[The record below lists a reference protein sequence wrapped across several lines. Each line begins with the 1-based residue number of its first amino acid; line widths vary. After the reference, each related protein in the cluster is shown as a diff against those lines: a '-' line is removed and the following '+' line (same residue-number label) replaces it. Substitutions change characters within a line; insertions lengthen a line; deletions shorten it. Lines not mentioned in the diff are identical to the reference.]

1 MLQIADRKHF
11 AKPDKRRMSEEG
23 GRQKLKRKKINMHE
37 KAFKFSY
44 SSKNRNNNNSRRR
57 SFGKRKGPSNQDDIE
72 ISRYVRKAVEKIT
85 EEEYIPKNSF
95 SELNINPQLKKNILS
110 HGYIKPTPIQ
120 DQAIPVILQGRDLLG
135 IANTGTGKT
144 ASFLIPL
151 IEKVL
156 KDKNE
161 KALIITPT
169 RELALQIVEEL
180 KVFSRSLNIYSG
192 ICIGGSGIGSQ
203 ISTLRRNPD
212 FVIGTPGRL
221 KDLINRRCLDLS
233 RFSNVVLDEVDRMLD
248 MGFVNEI
255 KHLISLLPS
264 KRQSLFFSATVSREA
279 DNLIGRL
286 LTNPVK
292 ISVKSGD
299 TPNNVEQDVV
309 RIKDKSQKINS
320 LHDLLIKEEFKK
332 VLIFGRTKRGV
343 EHLSNEL
350 RDRGFKS
357 GSIHG
362 NKSQSNRE
370 KVLKLFK
377 TNQLQM
383 LVATDV
389 AARGL
394 DIADITHVI
403 NYDIPATY
411 EDYIHRIGRTG
422 RANKTGKALTF
433 VG

>member
-1 MLQIADRKHF
+1 
-11 AKPDKRRMSEEG
+11 
-23 GRQKLKRKKINMHE
+23 MHE
-37 KAFKFSY
+37 KAFRSNY
-44 SSKNRNNNNSRRR
+44 SFNRKKRNNSPRNRFSGNRKNNI
-57 SFGKRKGPSNQDDIE
+57 QEIE
-72 ISRYVRKAVEKIT
+72 DSRYVRKAISKNLPEA
-85 EEEYIPKNSF
+85 YIPENQF
-95 SELNINPQLKKNILS
+95 SDFEVSYELKKNIS
-110 HGYIKPTPIQ
+110 ARGYVKPTPIQ
-120 DQAIPVILQGRDLLG
+120 DQAIPVILQGKDLLG

-144 ASFLIPL
+144 ASFLITL
-151 IEKVL
+151 IEKIL

-161 KALIITPT
+161 KVLIIAPT
-169 RELALQIVEEL
+169 RELALQIVDEL
-180 KVFSRSLNIYSG
+180 KAFSRSLNIYSA
-192 ICIGGSGIGSQ
+192 ICIGGSSIGPQ
-203 ISTLRRNPD
+203 IYALKKHPN

-248 MGFVNEI
+248 MGFVHEI
-255 KHLISLLPS
+255 KHLISLLPA
-264 KRQSLFFSATVSREA
+264 KRQSLFFSATISREA

-292 ISVKSGD
+292 ISVKSSD
-299 TPNNVEQDVV
+299 TPDNVDQDIV
-309 RIKDKSQKINS
+309 RIKDKSKKIES

-343 EHLSNEL
+343 EHLSNSL
-350 RDRGFKS
+350 RERGFKS
-357 GSIHG
+357 DSIHG
-362 NKSQSNRE
+362 NKSQAKRE
-370 KVLKLFK
+370 RVLKLFK
-377 TNQLQM
+377 TNQLQT

-403 NYDIPATY
+403 NYDPPATY

>member
-1 MLQIADRKHF
+1 MQ
-11 AKPDKRRMSEEG
+11 
-23 GRQKLKRKKINMHE
+23 E
-37 KAFKFSY
+37 KAFKFNY
-44 SSKNRNNNNSRRR
+44 SFKNRKNNSSRKKF
-57 SFGKRKGPSNQDDIE
+57 FGNKKGISSNSDME
-72 ISRYVRKAVEKIT
+72 ISRYVRKAMEKT
-85 EEEYIPKNSF
+85 PEKEYIPKNDF
-95 SELNINPQLKKNILS
+95 SGLNINTQLKRNILNR
-110 HGYIKPTPIQ
+110 GYIKPTPIQ
-120 DQAIPVILQGRDLLG
+120 DQAIPVILQGKDLLG

-161 KALIITPT
+161 KVLIITPT
-169 RELALQIVEEL
+169 RELALQIVDEL
-180 KVFSRSLNIYSG
+180 KAFSKSLNIYSA
-192 ICIGGSGIGSQ
+192 ICIGGSGLGNQ
-203 ISTLRRNPD
+203 IYALKGNPN

-233 RFSNVVLDEVDRMLD
+233 KFSNVVLDEVDRMLD
-248 MGFVNEI
+248 MGFVREI
-255 KHLISLLPS
+255 KHLISLLPA
-264 KRQSLFFSATVSREA
+264 KRQSLFFSATVSKEA
-279 DNLIGRL
+279 ENLIGRL
-286 LTNPVK
+286 LTDPVK

-309 RIKDKSQKINS
+309 RIKDKSKKIEN

-343 EHLSNEL
+343 EHLSNTL
-350 RDRGFKS
+350 RERGFKA

-377 TNQLQM
+377 TNQLQT

-403 NYDIPATY
+403 NYDPPATY
-411 EDYIHRIGRTG
+411 DDYIHRIGRTG

>member
-1 MLQIADRKHF
+1 M
-11 AKPDKRRMSEEG
+11 
-23 GRQKLKRKKINMHE
+23 QK
-37 KAFKFSY
+37 KAFKFNY
-44 SSKNRNNNNSRRR
+44 SFKNRKNNGSRKQF
-57 SFGKRKGPSNQDDIE
+57 FGKRNSSNEQNDVE
-72 ISRYVRKAVEKIT
+72 ISRYVRKAVVRELS
-85 EEEYIPKNSF
+85 EDYIPKNQF
-95 SELNINPQLKKNILS
+95 SDLDVTPQLKKNILA
-110 HGYIKPTPIQ
+110 HGYIQPTPIQ
-120 DQAIPVILQGRDLLG
+120 DQAIPIILQGKDLLG

-161 KALIITPT
+161 KVLIITPT
-169 RELALQIVEEL
+169 RELALQIVDEL
-180 KVFSRSLNIYSG
+180 KAFSRSLNIYSAV
-192 ICIGGSGIGSQ
+192 CIGGSS
-203 ISTLRRNPD
+203 ISPQMYTLKKNPN

-233 RFSNVVLDEVDRMLD
+233 RFSNIVLDEVDRMLD
-248 MGFVNEI
+248 MGFVHEI
-255 KHLISLLPS
+255 KHLISLLPT
-264 KRQSLFFSATVSREA
+264 KRQSLFFSATISRDA
-279 DNLIGRL
+279 NNLIERL

-292 ISVKSGD
+292 VSVKSGD
-299 TPNNVEQDVV
+299 TPDNVEQDVIRV
-309 RIKDKSQKINS
+309 KDKSKKIET

-343 EHLSNEL
+343 ENLSNTL
-350 RDRGFKS
+350 RERGFKS
-357 GSIHG
+357 DSIHG
-362 NKSQSNRE
+362 NKSQAKRE

-377 TNQLQM
+377 TNQLQT

-403 NYDIPATY
+403 NYDPPATY
-411 EDYIHRIGRTG
+411 DDYIHRIGRTG

>member
-1 MLQIADRKHF
+1 MQEKTF
-11 AKPDKRRMSEEG
+11 KSKYSFNGKKR
-23 GRQKLKRKKINMHE
+23 
-37 KAFKFSY
+37 
-44 SSKNRNNNNSRRR
+44 NNNSRHNF
-57 SFGKRKGPSNQDDIE
+57 FGKRQNNTQE
-72 ISRYVRKAVEKIT
+72 LETSRYVRKAVSGALP
-85 EEEYIPKNSF
+85 EEYIPKNQF
-95 SELNINPQLKKNILS
+95 SNFEVSSQLKKNIAE
-110 HGYIKPTPIQ
+110 HGYVKPTPIQ
-120 DQAIPVILQGRDLLG
+120 DQVIPIILQGRDLLG

-151 IEKVL
+151 IEKIL
-156 KDKNE
+156 KNKNE
-161 KALIITPT
+161 RVLIITPT
-169 RELALQIVEEL
+169 RELALQIVDEL
-180 KVFSRSLNIYSG
+180 KAFSKSLNIYSA
-192 ICIGGSGIGSQ
+192 ICIGGSGISNQ
-203 ISTLRRNPD
+203 IFALKRNPN

-221 KDLINRRCLDLS
+221 KDLINRRCLNLS
-233 RFSNVVLDEVDRMLD
+233 TVSNVVLDEVDRMLD

-255 KHLISLLPS
+255 KHLISLLPA
-264 KRQSLFFSATVSREA
+264 KRQSLFFSATVSKEA

-299 TPNNVEQDVV
+299 TPDNVEQDVV
-309 RIKDKSQKINS
+309 RVKDKSKKIES

-343 EHLSNEL
+343 EHLSNTL
-350 RDRGFKS
+350 RERGFKA

-362 NKSQSNRE
+362 NKSQAKRE
-370 KVLKLFK
+370 QVLRLFK
-377 TNQLQM
+377 TNQLQT

-403 NYDIPATY
+403 NYDPPATY
-411 EDYIHRIGRTG
+411 DDYIHRIGRTG

-433 VG
+433 IG